1 MHQFLNP
8 ILAAPA
14 VLETEAAE
22 EGILHQFGVT
32 WPSFIAQVIVFL
44 IVFWILKTYAFGPI
58 IEVLEKRRRRIE
70 ESMADA
76 DRIKAQLAETEART
90 QEMIDD
96 AHAES
101 RRLIEEAR
109 KSSQALSDRKT
120 QEAIKEA
127 EAIIARAHESNER
140 ERQKMFEDLK
150 KEVGRLVV
158 VTTEQVANKVLDE
171 EDKRRLNDEVAKQ
184 VAASN

>member
-1 MHQFLNP
+1 MHHLIIP
-8 ILAAPA
+8 VLAAPA
-14 VLETEAAE
+14 VETEAAE
-22 EGILHQFGVT
+22 GGVAQFGISA
-32 WPSFIAQVIVFL
+32 PAFIAQVIVFL

-76 DRIKAQLAETEART
+76 DRIKAQLAETEAKT
-90 QEMIDD
+90 QEMLDE

-120 QEAIKEA
+120 QDAIKEA
-127 EAIIARAHESNER
+127 EAIIARAHEATER
-140 ERQKMFEDLK
+140 ERQKMLQDLR
-150 KEVGRLVV
+150 KEVGQLVV
-158 VTTEQVANKVLDE
+158 ATTAQVANKVLTED
-171 EDKRRLNDEVAKQ
+171 DKRRLNDEVAKQ